1 MRFYAER
8 PVRAAR
14 QLLVDVLVLAWVA
27 LVVVVARAA
36 RDLVGRLHDPAA
48 ALSSAGA
55 TVRDAFGGAA
65 HTAAELPLV
74 GKELAQALDMGTG
87 AGAALAQAGQEQA
100 GIVATMA
107 MGTGI
112 AVIIVAAV
120 PVVLV
125 WLVVRVRYARAAA
138 SARTARARDVGL
150 LALRALAHQPT
161 RRLLAVSD
169 DPAAAWRRD
178 DTAVVRDLANLELR
192 ALGLRS
198 ARREARPHQPVSR
211 SIG

>member
-8 PVRAAR
+8 PLRAAR
-14 QLLVDVLVLAWVA
+14 QLLVDLLVLAWVA
-27 LVVVVARAA
+27 LVVVVAGAA
-36 RDLVGRLHDPAA
+36 RDLVGRLQDPAT

-65 HTAAELPLV
+65 RAAAEIPLV
-74 GKELAQALDMGTG
+74 GKDLAQAFDMGTG
-87 AGAALAQAGQEQA
+87 AGSALAQAGQEQS
-100 GIVATMA
+100 GVVATMA
-107 MGTGI
+107 TGTGI
-112 AVIIVAAV
+112 AVIAVAAV
-120 PVVLV
+120 PVVFV

-150 LALRALAHQPT
+150 LALRALARQPT
-161 RRLLAVSD
+161 RRLLAVSN

-192 ALGLRS
+192 TLGLRS
-198 ARREARPHQPVSR
+198 TRR
-211 SIG
+211 